1 MQKDFAREIVV
12 VGGVEVQ
19 GGGDLEARVREH
31 CSGLRA
37 VDDSSAV
44 FPPQRPKA
52 AEALAK
58 AALRAVW
65 RTRVGLDAWDRA
77 QKHLE
82 GKRAADAAT
91 EAHMAEVMSSTSS
104 KAPSL
109 CDGSTVQASDDD
121 DVSDAE
127 DHALVS
133 RPTEPPTTIDAF
145 VDGRVVCT
153 AYSHL
158 SEVRCDG
165 AGERSF
171 MHVAVRTT
179 FRFNAPPSSSRVNAT
194 SSSSRS
200 TRPRVR
206 TRWLRSHRCRR
217 RRSRGLPSAHKKR
230 SGTSASWSPP
240 TQAPGRNYACAR
252 RARGRT

>member
-1 MQKDFAREIVV
+1 MQKDFQRETVV
-12 VGGVEVQ
+12 Q
-19 GGGDLEARVREH
+19 GGDLEARVREH

-37 VDDSSAV
+37 VDDASAV
-44 FPPQRPKA
+44 FPPQRPEA
-52 AEALAK
+52 AQALAK

-77 QKHLE
+77 RTHLE
-82 GKRAADAAT
+82 GRRAAEAAT
-91 EAHMAEVMSSTSS
+91 EAHVAEAMSSTSS

-171 MHVAVRTT
+171 MHKKGAGLR
-179 FRFNAPPSSSRVNAT
+179 RRGPR
-194 SSSSRS
+194 RR
-200 TRPRVR
+200 RPRVEI
-206 TRWLRSHRCRR
+206 TRARAEHGEKITVTVPAGTASGALFVVP
-217 RRSRGLPSAHKKR
+217 LP
-230 SGTSASWSPP
+230 GISPP
-240 TQAPGRNYACAR
+240 SVEE
-252 RARGRT
+252 